1 MWRQVI
7 KPRQVL
13 HAVGGRGKLRIKRQ
27 FLLFLWMFT
36 YKDIHITAGI
46 IAKRKTVLSRQ
57 YTRSPLLC
65 LQLDSPPLF
74 LCPGAVVLLV
84 WFLCCS
90 AGVERRVVLKGMV
103 IKVSPCPIIVCVT
116 FLSFATRPLMAGLR
130 SDCTAALPLHRVWF

>member
-1 MWRQVI
+1 M
-7 KPRQVL
+7 L

-90 AGVERRVVLKGMV
+90 AGVGETGRLKRYGHQSVTLPHYRLRHIFVFCYTPFNGRLAVRLHCSPAAASCLVLISRVD
-103 IKVSPCPIIVCVT
+103 ST
-116 FLSFATRPLMAGLR
+116 Q
-130 SDCTAALPLHRVWF
+130 